1 MACKNHAAMNPP
13 SFSLSRLGVA
23 GNALLL
29 LLSLTA
35 VPAHAEKA
43 DSAKPMNIEADAL
56 RYDDLKQTSVFT
68 GRVVLTKGTIQIR
81 GARLEVRQDPQGYQ
95 HAVVT
100 AAPDKLAF
108 FRQKREGL
116 DEFIEGES
124 RTIEFDGR
132 ADTVKFLRDAELRRY
147 RGATLGDEVS
157 GALIVYQNTTDVFTV
172 DGAPSNITGRG
183 APTAASGRA
192 NGRVRAVLIPQST
205 ERAGSPA
212 AASAPATPTGPTL
225 RPSSRLGGAA
235 EGGN

>member
-1 MACKNHAAMNPP
+1 M
-13 SFSLSRLGVA
+13 
-23 GNALLL
+23 
-29 LLSLTA
+29 
-35 VPAHAEKA
+35 
-43 DSAKPMNIEADAL
+43 AL

-116 DEFIEGES
+116 DEYIEGES

-172 DGAPSNITGRG
+172 DGAPSGITGRA
-183 APTAASGRA
+183 APTAATGRA
-192 NGRVRAVLIPQST
+192 NGRVRAVLIPQNKPQS
-205 ERAGSPA
+205 GPA
-212 AASAPATPTGPTL
+212 APAAPAGPAL
-225 RPSSRLGGAA
+225 QPSKRLD
-235 EGGN
+235 EGRN

>member
-1 MACKNHAAMNPP
+1 MNSISALRFIRSTLACAALAA
-13 SFSLSRLGVA
+13 S
-23 GNALLL
+23 AL
-29 LLSLTA
+29 A
-35 VPAHAEKA
+35 PPAHAEKA

-100 AAPDKLAF
+100 AGPDKRAF

-132 ADTVKFLRDAELRRY
+132 ADTVKFMRDAELRRY
-147 RGATLGDEVS
+147 RGASLGDEVS

-183 APTAASGRA
+183 TASAANGRA
-192 NGRVRAVLIPQST
+192 NGRVRAVLIPQNT
-205 ERAGSPA
+205 QQQTAPPAPA
-212 AASAPATPTGPTL
+212 APAVPAL
-225 RPSSRLGGAA
+225 RPSNRLG
-235 EGGN
+235 EGRN

>member
-1 MACKNHAAMNPP
+1 MACKNHAAMN
-13 SFSLSRLGVA
+13 SNTVFFFSRAALVCAALATSLLALSVQ
-23 GNALLL
+23 
-29 LLSLTA
+29 
-35 VPAHAEKA
+35 AEKA

-100 AAPDKLAF
+100 AGPDKLAF

-132 ADTVKFLRDAELRRY
+132 ADTVKFMRDAELRRY
-147 RGATLGDEVS
+147 RGASLGDEVS

-172 DGAPSNITGRG
+172 DGAPSNITGR
-183 APTAASGRA
+183 AAASAENGRA

-205 ERAGSPA
+205 LSPQTTPPA
-212 AASAPATPTGPTL
+212 APAVPAL
-225 RPSSRLGGAA
+225 RPSNRLG
-235 EGGN
+235 EGRN

>member
-1 MACKNHAAMNPP
+1 MASKNHAAMKPFFAC
-13 SFSLSRLGVA
+13 FSHAFVVVCVA
-23 GNALLL
+23 
-29 LLSLTA
+29 SLPMLAPLAT
-35 VPAHAEKA
+35 HAEKA
-43 DSAKPMNIEADAL
+43 DTAKPMNIEADAL

-81 GARLEVRQDPQGYQ
+81 GARLEVRQDAQGYQ

-132 ADTVKFLRDAELRRY
+132 ADTVKFLREAELRRY

-157 GALIVYQNTTDVFTV
+157 GALIVYENTTDVFTV
-172 DGAPSNITGRG
+172 DGAPSGITGRG
-183 APTAASGRA
+183 APTAATGRA
-192 NGRVRAVLIPQST
+192 NGRVRAVLIPQNKDQ
-205 ERAGSPA
+205 PA
-212 AASAPATPTGPTL
+212 ARPAPATPAGPAL
-225 RPSSRLGGAA
+225 QPSQRLG
-235 EGGN
+235 EGRN

>member
-1 MACKNHAAMNPP
+1 MASKNHAAMKPP
-13 SFSLSRLGVA
+13 F
-23 GNALLL
+23 ALFPSSHLACAAL
-29 LLSLTA
+29 LLSLLTL
-35 VPAHAEKA
+35 PAHAEKA
-43 DSAKPMNIEADAL
+43 DTAKPMNIEADAL

-132 ADTVKFLRDAELRRY
+132 ADTVKFMRDAELRRY

-172 DGAPSNITGRG
+172 DGTPSNITGRG
-183 APTAASGRA
+183 PASAASGRA
-192 NGRVRAVLIPQST
+192 NGRVRAVLIPQNTSQ
-205 ERAGSPA
+205 PP
-212 AASAPATPTGPTL
+212 ASAATPAPPAPAGPAL
-225 RPSSRLGGAA
+225 RPSNRLG
-235 EGGN
+235 EGRN

>member
-1 MACKNHAAMNPP
+1 MASKNHAFMNPISLP
-13 SFSLSRLGVA
+13 FSSLGLVCSALS
-23 GNALLL
+23 LLL
-29 LLSLTA
+29 TLSVL
-35 VPAHAEKA
+35 PAHAEKA

-100 AAPDKLAF
+100 AGPEKLAF

-132 ADTVKFLRDAELRRY
+132 ADTIKFLRDAELRRY

-183 APTAASGRA
+183 TPSADSGRA
-192 NGRVRAVLIPQST
+192 NGRVRAVLIPQNASQP
-205 ERAGSPA
+205 GKPS
-212 AASAPATPTGPTL
+212 AASPSAAPANPAL
-225 RPSSRLGGAA
+225 RPSNRLG
-235 EGGN
+235 EGRN